1 MPGRSRSV
9 GSVLLITSKLDNAA
23 MGLERGAVLHLCR
36 CALHHGVLRHGRATL
51 EITYAPPLP
60 MSILEGFGMEGR

>member
-36 CALHHGVLRHGRATL
+36 MCSTTACSARVGIH
-51 EITYAPPLP
+51 IF
-60 MSILEGFGMEGR
+60 EGFGR